1 MLEVT
6 DIRFSYSDHQVLNG
20 LSFAVDAGELFGVVG
35 PNGSGKTTL
44 LKLITGVLSPDDG
57 VVLVNGVGINELR
70 SRERAKQIAV
80 VPQDPQ
86 LPVGFSVLDLIL
98 MGRNPYLGLFEWESK
113 SDLQVATSAMEY
125 TGVTHLAGRKLDE
138 LSGGERQR
146 VVVSMALAQEASVLV
161 LDEPIS
167 NLDLL
172 HSSGIMDLVR
182 WVQGERKGASVVAM
196 HDLTLASLFCDRLM
210 MISGGSCFVIGSPE
224 EVITADNIRRVYGAN
239 VVILEHPETGTP
251 VVVPSSGPNTT
262 RDCQN
267 R

>member
-1 MLEVT
+1 MLEVA

-20 LSFAVDAGELFGVVG
+20 LSFAVDTGELFGVVG

-44 LKLITGVLSPDDG
+44 LKLITGVLSPDAG
-57 VVLVNGVGINELR
+57 VVLLNGVDITDLR
-70 SRERAKQIAV
+70 NRERARQIAV

-98 MGRNPYLGLFEWESK
+98 MGRNPYLGLFEWEGK

-146 VVVSMALAQEASVLV
+146 VVVSMALAQEASMLV

-167 NLDLL
+167 NLDLS

-182 WVQGERKGASVVAM
+182 CIQGERKGASVVAM

-210 MISGGSCFVIGSPE
+210 MISDGCCFVLGSPE
-224 EVITADNIRRVYGAN
+224 EVITADNIRKAYGAS
-239 VVILEHPETGTP
+239 VAILEHPETGTP
-251 VVVPSSGPNTT
+251 VVVPRSGPNTIG
-262 RDCQN
+262 DYQN